1 MQKAEICDLTRLERY
16 PLKYRQ
22 VYFYVTCNDDD
33 DDDMMKRLVMLMML
47 MLFCWW
53 WCWQCWWWWQDDKN
67 LPGSVFFPKG
77 ETNISIWVQFFSSFL
92 SPPCGALTIFKWFS
106 LSFQCILLSV
116 NKNPVGPSQGH
127 RMCIKTFT
135 NLILEIYLWNWKFSH
150 SISLA
155 N

>member
-1 MQKAEICDLTRLERY
+1 MQKKEIRDFNTHWAFAFEIETSVLLCDLQWWWWWHDEEAGD
-16 PLKYRQ
+16 
-22 VYFYVTCNDDD
+22 VDDVD
-33 DDDMMKRLVMLMML
+33 VILLMMMLTMLMM
-47 MLFCWW
+47 MTR
-53 WCWQCWWWWQDDKN
+53 WQKFAGFSF
-67 LPGSVFFPKG
+67 LPKG
-77 ETNISIWVQFFSSFL
+77 RDHLFTRVQFFSSFL

-116 NKNPVGPSQGH
+116 NKNPVGPSQGR